1 MKAVETSKNMSL
13 VKASDT
19 KRRNFMRT
27 IIIFQVVYLLVFN
40 GLFAS
45 ISVLSKA
52 KYLLDIATLTLCVG
66 LFEDRRDLYKIKGKA
81 YYIPLLI
88 YSIVCVG
95 TAIAYKTPPLIFLW
109 AIRNTFRFFVFF
121 FGCIVYIQKDDIK
134 RFCDFLI
141 KLQFVNVPIILIQ
154 HFYFKQF
161 TREEIRFPSDHISGI
176 FGFNT
181 GSNGLINIYICL
193 VLIIILVDFFER
205 EKIKWIH
212 IFTLGNV
219 MFCMAFAELK
229 VFLPEAIVIFAIC
242 CLLYCKKIAKRP
254 LLFASITLLF
264 IFLMVVGVILMIELY
279 PGTQK
284 NFQKSYS
291 EYEAATSSVYKL
303 GRIGAFSK
311 INDIFFKNDILK
323 NLFGLGFGN
332 CEYSNFS
339 FLVSDFYQ
347 KYGDYN
353 YRWFTHQMLYLETGA
368 VGFVSFASFFISTA
382 IQALVFFHKQ
392 PRNRKIAV
400 FSIALSAVLFSN
412 LWYNCIIRADFGYVC
427 YFCLAFMPIF
437 VNNKNYER

>member
-1 MKAVETSKNMSL
+1 METRVVNKL
-13 VKASDT
+13 DKTSDI
-19 KRRNFMRT
+19 KRKNFMRIL
-27 IIIFQVVYLLVFN
+27 IICQIIYLLVFN
-40 GLFAS
+40 GTFAS
-45 ISVLSKA
+45 FPVLSKIR
-52 KYLLDIATLTLCVG
+52 YLTDIVTIALAVG
-66 LFEDRRDLYKIKGKA
+66 LFFDRKSLYNLKGKA

-88 YSIVCVG
+88 YSIVCVS
-95 TAIAYKTPPLIFLW
+95 TAIAYKTPIIIFLW
-109 AIRNTFRFFVFF
+109 AVRNTFRFFVFF
-121 FGCIVYIQKDDIK
+121 FACIVYVQKDDIK
-134 RFCDFLI
+134 KFCDFII
-141 KLQFVNVPIILIQ
+141 KLQFINVPLMLIQ

-161 TREEIRFPSDHISGI
+161 TREEVRFPSDHISGI

-181 GSNGLINIYICL
+181 GSNGLINIYICI
-193 VLIIILVDFFER
+193 VLIIILIDFFER
-205 EKIKWIH
+205 EKINWIH
-212 IFTLGNV
+212 IFSLGNV

-229 VFLPEAIVIFAIC
+229 VFLPEAIVIFIIC
-242 CLLYCKKIAKRP
+242 CFFYFRKIVQKP
-254 LLFASITLLF
+254 LLLAVITSLF
-264 IFLMVVGVILMIELY
+264 IFCLIVGIILMIGLY

-368 VGFVSFASFFISTA
+368 VGFISFASFFITMA
-382 IQALVFFHKQ
+382 IQALVVFCKQ
-392 PRNRKIAV
+392 PSNKKTAV

-412 LWYNCIIRADFGYVC
+412 LWYNCIIRADFGYIC
-427 YFCLAFMPIF
+427 YFCLAFTPILI
-437 VNNKNYER
+437 NNKNYER